1 MPLGGEK
8 KNPDK
13 VFFTGESKSMQSL
26 KNHLKEKSSWT
37 KIERRSSGGWDEAR
51 ARVSSVCQIRR

>member
-8 KNPDK
+8 IPDK
-13 VFFTGESKSMQSL
+13 VFFTGESSWMQSL

-37 KIERRSSGGWDEAR
+37 KIERSSGGWDEAR